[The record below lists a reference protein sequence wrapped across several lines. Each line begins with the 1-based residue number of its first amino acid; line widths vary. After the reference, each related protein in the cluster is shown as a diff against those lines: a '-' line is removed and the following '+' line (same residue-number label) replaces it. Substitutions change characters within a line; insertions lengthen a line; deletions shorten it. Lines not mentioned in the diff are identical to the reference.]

1 MDSNDH
7 ELFSQI
13 KNGNRLAFQTLF
25 RKHYVPI
32 VRFIFKYVKDRDAS
46 EEIAQELFINF
57 WENAPRLEVTISF
70 KSYLY
75 TSAKNHAFNYMKKY
89 KIREKYHQLS
99 TSAEVS
105 DKGHDRIDS
114 TVFNDLIQ
122 KALDILPDKC
132 REIFVLSKYE
142 GLTYDEIADY
152 MGLSK
157 KTIENQMGIGLKKIR
172 EWLQPY
178 VSRIFE

>member
-1 MDSNDH
+1 MDSTDH
-7 ELFSQI
+7 ELFRQVKI
-13 KNGNRLAFQTLF
+13 GNRIAFQTLF
-25 RKHYVPI
+25 RKYYASI
-32 VRFIFKYVKDRDAS
+32 VRFIFRFVKDRDTS
-46 EEIAQELFINF
+46 EEIAQELFISF
-57 WENAPRLEVTISF
+57 WENAPRLAIKISF

-75 TSAKNHAFNYMKKY
+75 TSARNHALNYLKKNT
-89 KIREKYHQLS
+89 IREKYHRLS
-99 TSAEVS
+99 ATADNSGSEN
-105 DKGHDRIDS
+105 IDS
-114 TVFNDLIQ
+114 MTFNDLIR
-122 KALDILPDKC
+122 KALQILPDKC

-178 VSRIFE
+178 INRIFE